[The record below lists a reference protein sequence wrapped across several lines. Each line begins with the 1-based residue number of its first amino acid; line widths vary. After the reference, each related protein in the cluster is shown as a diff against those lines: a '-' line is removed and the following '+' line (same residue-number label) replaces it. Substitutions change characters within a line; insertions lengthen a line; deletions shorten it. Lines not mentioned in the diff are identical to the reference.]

1 MQNGIEKN
9 IKDGKAARTAGFVC
23 LGLCAVAMIL
33 VIICGS
39 DVRAYQGLVARL
51 ERNPVRWWYYWLRLR
66 YLAGWFRPVVVT
78 VFLTLPTSIILFILS
93 GARAPRAARYKKY
106 LALIPSQPALEEMSI
121 AVGLPPNK
129 VKRDISTM
137 IRERCIDGE
146 ELEAARRMLLAH
158 HRGQSGAD
166 GAKEVSVAGA
176 LCPACGAPIEGK

>member
-1 MQNGIEKN
+1 
-9 IKDGKAARTAGFVC
+9 
-23 LGLCAVAMIL
+23 
-33 VIICGS
+33 
-39 DVRAYQGLVARL
+39 
-51 ERNPVRWWYYWLRLR
+51 
-66 YLAGWFRPVVVT
+66 
-78 VFLTLPTSIILFILS
+78 
-93 GARAPRAARYKKY
+93 
-106 LALIPSQPALEEMSI
+106 MSI

-176 LCPACGAPIEGK
+176 LCPACGARNTVRRGQVAECEYCGAPIEGK